1 MAFTETEKVKI
12 LRYIGWPPTTIVS
25 TSLDYSKIVSD
36 RLTNA
41 STVTQGL
48 VRELLDRVEKLD
60 LKLDTAISRAGVKQI
75 DDITLR
81 DNEIEILR
89 KERRKIFREIA
100 LLVNIRMIG
109 GSMMGTVCV

>member
-1 MAFTETEKVKI
+1 MAFSETEKVKI

-41 STVTQGL
+41 STPTQGI
-48 VRELLDRVEKLD
+48 VRELLDRIENLDEKLD
-60 LKLDTAISRAGVKQI
+60 KAICRAGVKQI

-81 DNEIEILR
+81 DNEIDILR

-100 LLVNIRMIG
+100 LLVNIK
-109 GSMMGTVCV
+109 MMGSGMMGAVCV